1 VTPQLV
7 RLVHMN
13 EATMAF
19 VRDARADD
27 FPKVHPLLLDLPNA
41 RLVSQDQWRQ
51 LFVDHWG
58 FQDGKFG
65 YVLQHGDEVVGFIST
80 IYSERVVR
88 SERLRFCCISNWIVK
103 EQHRA
108 DSLALLSKILAL
120 KSVEITNLTP
130 SPPLLEMFQKLKYKV
145 FDRTERVVFASPTP
159 ALARPCTI
167 LTDPDAISAVAG
179 DGVRQFV
186 RDHRLPY
193 NRHVLIRSVEGDCYV
208 MFDRSYK
215 AVSGSTRLPFA
226 RVHHVSNARVFAR
239 HAARLVLKVM
249 ATSRVVGMIIEERM
263 LRGETISHSIERPG
277 KLQGS
282 FRSNKLTADDVDNLY
297 AEHVLLNY

>member
-1 VTPQLV
+1 
-7 RLVHMN
+7 
-13 EATMAF
+13 MAI

-27 FPKVHPLLLDLPNA
+27 FPKVYPLLLAFPNG
-41 RLVSQDQWRQ
+41 RQVSREQWRQ

-65 YVLQHGDEVVGFIST
+65 YVLEHGNEVVGFIST

-88 SERLRFCCISNWIVK
+88 GERLRFCCISNWIVK
-103 EQHRA
+103 EEHRG

-120 KSVEITNLTP
+120 KGVEITNLTP
-130 SPPLLEMFQKLKYKV
+130 TPALLEMFQKLKYTL
-145 FDRTERVVFASPTP
+145 FDREERVIFACPTP
-159 ALARPCTI
+159 AIARPCTI
-167 LTDPDAISAVAG
+167 LTEPEAISAVAG
-179 DGVRQFV
+179 ADVRRLV
-186 RDHRLPY
+186 RDHRLPH
-193 NRHVLIRSVEGDCYV
+193 NRHVLVRSAEGDCYV

-215 AVSGSTRLPFA
+215 AVRGSIRLPFA
-226 RVHHVSNARVFAR
+226 RVHHMSNARVFAR
-239 HAARLVLKVM
+239 HAARVVVKVI
-249 ATSRVVGMIIEERM
+249 ATSHVVGMIVEERM
-263 LRGETISHSIERPG
+263 LHGETIWHSIERPE

>member
-1 VTPQLV
+1 
-7 RLVHMN
+7 M
-13 EATMAF
+13 AT

-27 FPKVHPLLLDLPNA
+27 FPKVYPLLLDFPNGPQ
-41 RLVSQDQWRQ
+41 VSQEEWRQ

-65 YVLQHGDEVVGFIST
+65 YVLQQGDEVVGFIST

-88 SERLRFCCISNWIVK
+88 GEKLRFCCISNWIVK
-103 EQHRA
+103 EQHRS

-120 KSVEITNLTP
+120 KGVEITNLTP
-130 SPPLLEMFQKLKYKV
+130 TPALLEMFQKLKYTL
-145 FDRTERVVFASPTP
+145 FDRTERIVFACPTP
-159 ALARPCTI
+159 ALLRSCTI
-167 LTDPDAISAVAG
+167 LTDAEAISAVAG
-179 DGVRQFV
+179 DEVRRFV

-193 NRHVLIRSVEGDCYV
+193 NRHVLIRSAEGDCYV

-215 AVSGSTRLPFA
+215 AIRGSTRLPFA

-239 HAARLVLKVM
+239 NAARLVVRVM
-249 ATSRVVGMIIEERM
+249 ATSQVVGMIVEERM
-263 LRGETISHSIERPG
+263 LRGETIWHSIERPG
-277 KLQGS
+277 KRQGS
-282 FRSNKLTADDVDNLY
+282 FRSNKLSADDVDNLY